1 MVARAAAA
9 GPMADLVH
17 LRPPTAAVRTAAALI
32 AAAVRTAVAVAMAD
46 RVALLAVAVV
56 VAD

>member
-1 MVARAAAA
+1 MVARAAA

-32 AAAVRTAVAVAMAD
+32 AAADRTAVAVAMAD

>member
-1 MVARAAAA
+1 
-9 GPMADLVH
+9 MADLVH
-17 LRPPTAAVRTAAALI
+17 LRPPTAAVRTAADLI
-32 AAAVRTAVAVAMAD
+32 AAADRIAVAVAMAD

>member
-1 MVARAAAA
+1 
-9 GPMADLVH
+9 MADLVH

-32 AAAVRTAVAVAMAD
+32 AADRTAVAVAMAD